1 MTIASPCYTPSE
13 DMATNFKELSRLKK
27 IPLDMKIVYSKTVI
41 QKFFIENN
49 GKVYVG
55 FSGGKDSTVL
65 LHLVR
70 QLYPSVPAVYFDT
83 GMEFPEN
90 RRFVRS
96 FDNVVMM
103 RPRFSYKEI
112 IEEYGYPCIGK
123 NVAHFISLA
132 QRGYES
138 GIKQMDSDAKFGYR
152 KFKWMVDAPFKVSER
167 CCDIMK
173 KEPAKRYNK
182 ETGRCPI
189 IGTRI
194 EESRI
199 REQTFLTQGETHTSH
214 GIPICTPLSIWTE
227 KDILDYIE
235 VNNIR
240 LSDLYYMGYD
250 RSGCMF
256 CMFGIMQD
264 RNRFLKLKAT
274 HPTIWAN
281 CMREREQ
288 GGLGLREVL
297 EFMHIPTGCEQ
308 TNFKQFGE
316 VLD

>member
-1 MTIASPCYTPSE
+1 MVSPCYVPSE
-13 DMATNFKELSRLKK
+13 NMTSNMKELSRLKRM
-27 IPLDMKIVYSKTVI
+27 PLDMKVAYSKTI
-41 QKFFIENN
+41 ITRFYIENKR
-49 GKVYVG
+49 KVYVG

-70 QLYPSVPAVYFDT
+70 ELHDDVPAVFFDT

-90 RRFVRS
+90 RRFVKS

-103 RPRFSYKEI
+103 KPRMSYKEI
-112 IEEYGYPCIGK
+112 VERFGYPCIGK
-123 NVAHFISLA
+123 TCAHWIGIA
-132 QRGYES
+132 QKGSPS
-138 GIKQMDSDAKFGYR
+138 GIRQMEADTKFGYSR
-152 KFKWMVDAPFKVSER
+152 YKWMVDAPFKVSER

-173 KEPAKRYNK
+173 KEPARNYHK

-189 IGTRI
+189 IGTRVDESDTR
-194 EESRI
+194 EETYLR
-199 REQTFLTQGETHTSH
+199 QGEIHDSH
-214 GIPICTPLSIWTE
+214 GIPICTPLSIWTDR
-227 KDILDYIE
+227 DIQDYIRI
-235 VNNIR
+235 NGIR
-240 LSDLYYMGYD
+240 LSELYYMGYD

-256 CMFGIMQD
+256 CMFGIMAD

-281 CMREREQ
+281 CMREREN

-308 TNFKQFGE
+308 TNFKQFLEGMSE
-316 VLD
+316 